1 MVAVESGMMEEKDR
15 YDEVCKGQFESLHAK
30 IANLSDRLF
39 IDNGSE
45 SLQSKMN
52 RHDIWIKRA
61 TGVGIAVAIAVSGL
75 CIDAVQ
81 EIIKG
86 IIR

>member
-1 MVAVESGMMEEKDR
+1 MDERDR
-15 YDEVCKGQFESLHAK
+15 YEDVCKGQFESLHKK
-30 IANLSDRLF
+30 IEGLSNRLF
-39 IDNGSE
+39 IDNGAE

-61 TGVGIAVAIAVSGL
+61 TGIGIAVAIAVSGL
-75 CIDAVQ
+75 LIDAVQ

-86 IIR
+86 IVH